1 MSDPKVDQSLRNLG
15 RALDR
20 LGEALIVPQADPLV
34 VDATIQRFE
43 FSVELFWK
51 TLRRMLIAEG
61 EGIDAATP
69 RETLRHAYRVGC
81 IDDEATWLAMLRDR
95 NLTSHVYND
104 EMARQIYQRAADHY
118 RAMRAAFERLKQR
131 GG

>member
-1 MSDPKVDQSLRNLG
+1 MSDPKVEQSLRNLG

-20 LGEALIVPQADPLV
+20 LGEALRVPEADPLV

-51 TLRRMLIAEG
+51 TLRRMLVAEG
-61 EGIDAATP
+61 EGVDSGTP
-69 RETLRHAYRVGC
+69 RETLKHAYRVGW
-81 IDDEATWLAMLRDR
+81 ITDEAEWLAMLKDR

-104 EMARQIYQRAADHY
+104 EMARQIYRRCAGHY
-118 RAMRAAFERLKQR
+118 QAMRGVFEQLARR
-131 GG
+131 SG